1 MRRVLFDMG
10 NLRLSQDNIIDG
22 LRIHQEA
29 LQIREQITPQHF
41 KTGFSFHKVASIFYG
56 IGNYSEAR

>member
-1 MRRVLFDMG
+1 MG

-29 LQIREQITPQHF
+29 LQIREKITPQHF
-41 KTGFSFHKVASIFYG
+41 KTGFSFHKVAAILYG
-56 IGNYSEAR
+56 MGNLSEAK